1 MYVQIALISL
11 CMLVVSGCATGHKKQ
26 TSGLEKA
33 SPSSSSYNYDTLEND
48 TKKIDFE
55 ETSSARTYN
64 KKDASNVSLTP
75 KQIQRALE
83 NAGYYQGQIDGKIG
97 PRTQEAIRKFQKA
110 KGLKADGIVGK
121 KTSAELSRYLKEAIK
136 YK

>member
-33 SPSSSSYNYDTLEND
+33 SPISSSYNYDTLEND
-48 TKKIDFE
+48 TEKIDFE
-55 ETSSARTYN
+55 ETSSTRTYN

-75 KQIQRALE
+75 KQIQRALK

>member
-1 MYVQIALISL
+1 
-11 CMLVVSGCATGHKKQ
+11 MLVASGCAAGHKKQ

-33 SPSSSSYNYDTLEND
+33 SPISSSYNYDTLKND
-48 TKKIDFE
+48 TEKIDFE

-75 KQIQRALE
+75 KQIQRALK

-110 KGLKADGIVGK
+110 KGLKADGIVGR
-121 KTSAELSRYLKEAIK
+121 KTSAELNRYLKEAIK

>member
-26 TSGLEKA
+26 TSGLEKV
-33 SPSSSSYNYDTLEND
+33 SPISSSYNYDTLESD
-48 TKKIDFE
+48 TEKIDFE

-64 KKDASNVSLTP
+64 KKDAPNVSLTP
-75 KQIQRALE
+75 KQIQRVLK

-97 PRTQEAIRKFQKA
+97 LRTQESIRRFQKA
-110 KGLKADGIVGK
+110 NGLKVDGIVGRRTTAALNK
-121 KTSAELSRYLKEAIK
+121 YLNK
-136 YK
+136 